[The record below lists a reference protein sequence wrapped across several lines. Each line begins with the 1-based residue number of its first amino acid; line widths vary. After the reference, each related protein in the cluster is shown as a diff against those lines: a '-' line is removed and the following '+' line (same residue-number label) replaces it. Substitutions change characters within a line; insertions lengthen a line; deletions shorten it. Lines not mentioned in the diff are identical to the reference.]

1 MKKLFSLLMVL
12 LLLVG
17 CSGGGTS
24 GGGETGGDTT
34 EDAVKA
40 VTLQAPTPLISMD
53 SAIATDGTSF
63 SAQTMCISGLMSLDA
78 AGNPVEDAAEKVEV
92 SDDGLV
98 YTFTLRDNGVWSDGS
113 AVTADDFV
121 FAWDRVQDPDTASDY
136 NWIFETAN
144 VASYEAVDDKTLKV
158 TLSNP
163 SGFFLQLTAFPT
175 FFPISRAYYESK
187 GDQYALSV
195 NDMLYNGPYT
205 MTSWTS
211 GYSFEFEQ
219 NPDYWNADVYASTY
233 APKVIFREITD
244 TQTALMEYESGNL
257 DTVTLSGEQVDAN
270 SSVPGFVNR
279 LAGYMFYLSLN
290 MGNNVHDRAGAA
302 DISNLNVRRAIF
314 YAIDR
319 EALVKV
325 LNDGSVA
332 SGGIIPIGL
341 ASNPETGVDYRDD
354 QGYITSYS
362 VEEAKSYY
370 EKAVAELGHDV
381 TIELLYGTDEG
392 DSIIKAAEQIQY
404 FLEQVGFTV
413 NLNGKPKKERLD
425 LAGNTGSHDYD
436 VMLTRWGPDYGD
448 PQTYMD
454 LYVSTNTSN
463 NDGGYNSPE
472 YDAFVEDAER
482 GAGVTDAAARWQDW
496 KDAEIQLVLTDTA
509 IVPVFQSGG
518 AMIINPDITGI
529 EFHSAA
535 VDSYRHI
542 VVK

>member
-17 CSGGGTS
+17 CSGGGNN
-24 GGGETGGDTT
+24 GGGGQEEADLTT
-34 EDAVKA
+34 
-40 VTLQAPTPLISMD
+40 VTLQAPTPLISWD
-53 SAIATDGTSF
+53 TAFATDGTSF

-78 AGNPVEDAAEKVEV
+78 AGNPVPDAAEKVDV

-98 YTFTLRDNGVWSDGS
+98 YTFTLRDNGVWSNGDP
-113 AVTADDFV
+113 VTANDFKY
-121 FAWDRVQDPDTASDY
+121 AWDRVQDPATASDY
-136 NWIFETAN
+136 SWIFETAN
-144 VASYEAVDDKTLKV
+144 VASYEVVDDKTLVV
-158 TLSNP
+158 TLSAP

-175 FFPISRAYYESK
+175 FFPINQKFAEEK
-187 GDQYALSV
+187 GDQYALSI
-195 NDMLYNGPYT
+195 NDLLYNGPYT

-219 NPDYWNADVYASTY
+219 NPQYWNAENYAATY
-233 APKVIFREITD
+233 APKVVFREITD

-270 SSVPGFVNR
+270 SSVPGFINR
-279 LAGYMFYLSLN
+279 LAGYMFYLSIN
-290 MGNNVHDRAGAA
+290 MGNNVHNRAGAA
-302 DISNLNVRRAIF
+302 DLANQNVRRAMF

-319 EALVKV
+319 EAIAKV

-341 ASNPETGVDYRDD
+341 ASNPSTGVDYRED

-370 EKAVAELGHDV
+370 EAAVGELGHDV

-425 LAGNTGSHDYD
+425 LAGSTGQHDYD

-454 LYVSTNTSN
+454 LFVSTNESN
-463 NDGGYNSPE
+463 NDGGYRSAE
-472 YDAFVEDAER
+472 YDAFVNDAEK
-482 GAGVTDAAARWQDW
+482 GAGIGDADARWQDW
-496 KDAEIQLVLTDTA
+496 KDAEIQLCLTDAA

-518 AMIINPDITGI
+518 AMIINPNIEGI

-542 VVK
+542 VIK

>member
-17 CSGGGTS
+17 CSGGNN
-24 GGGETGGDTT
+24 GGGGQEEADLTT
-34 EDAVKA
+34 
-40 VTLQAPTPLISMD
+40 VTLQAPTPLISWD
-53 SAIATDGTSF
+53 TAIATDGTSF

-78 AGNPVEDAAEKVEV
+78 AGNPVPDAAEKVEV

-98 YTFTLRDNGVWSDGS
+98 YTFTLRENGVWSNGTP
-113 AVTADDFV
+113 VTAADFV
-121 FAWDRVQDPDTASDY
+121 YAWDRVQDPATASDY
-136 NWIFETAN
+136 SWIFETAN
-144 VASYEAVDDKTLKV
+144 VASYEAVDERTLKV

-175 FFPISRAYYESK
+175 FFPVNEAFAKEK
-187 GDQYALSV
+187 GDQFAKSID
-195 NDMLYNGPYT
+195 NMIYNGPYVA
-205 MTSWTS
+205 TSWTS

-219 NPDYWNADVYASTY
+219 NPNYWDAENYAKTY
-233 APKVIFREITD
+233 AQKVIFREITD

-270 SSVPGFVNR
+270 KDADGFVNR
-279 LAGYMFYLSLN
+279 LAGYMFYLSIN
-290 MGNNVHDRAGAA
+290 CGNNVHERAGAA
-302 DISNLNVRRAIF
+302 DLANLNVRKAMAL
-314 YAIDR
+314 AIDR
-319 EALVKV
+319 EAIAKV

-341 ASNPETGVDYRDD
+341 ASNPVTGVEYRED
-354 QGYITSYS
+354 QGVVTEYDADK
-362 VEEAKSYY
+362 AKEYY
-370 EKAVAELGHDV
+370 AAAVAELGHDV

-425 LAGNTGSHDYD
+425 IAGHRVGMHDYD

-454 LYVSTNTSN
+454 LFVSTNEDN
-463 NDGGYNSPE
+463 NDGGYNSAT
-472 YDAFVEDAER
+472 YDALVADAET
-482 GAGVTDAAARWQDW
+482 GAGVTDASARWQDW
-496 KDAEIQLVLTDTA
+496 LDAEKQLVVEDA
-509 IVPVFQSGG
+509 GIVPVFQSGG
-518 AMIINPDITGI
+518 AMIINPNISGI

>member
-17 CSGGGTS
+17 CSNGGNNGGG
-24 GGGETGGDTT
+24 GQEEADLTT
-34 EDAVKA
+34 

-53 SAIATDGTSF
+53 TAIATDGTSF

-78 AGNPVEDAAEKVEV
+78 AGNPVPDAAEKVDV

-98 YTFTLRDNGVWSDGS
+98 YTFTLRDNGVWSNGTP
-113 AVTADDFV
+113 VTAADFV
-121 FAWDRVQDPDTASDY
+121 YGWDRVQDPDTASDY
-136 NWIFETAN
+136 AWIFETAN
-144 VASYEAVDDKTLKV
+144 VASYEAVDDKTFKV

-175 FFPISRAYYESK
+175 FFPVNEAFATEK
-187 GDQYALSV
+187 GDQFTLSV
-195 NDMLYNGPYT
+195 NDMIYNGPYI
-205 MTSWTS
+205 MTSWTA

-219 NPDYWNADVYASTY
+219 NPNYWDAENYAKTY
-233 APKVIFREITD
+233 AQKVVFREITD

-270 SSVPGFVNR
+270 KDVDGFINR
-279 LAGYMFYLSLN
+279 LAGYMFYLSIN
-290 MGNNVHDRAGAA
+290 MGNNVHNRDGAV
-302 DISNLNVRRAIF
+302 NLANQNVRKAMAL
-314 YAIDR
+314 AIDR
-319 EALVKV
+319 EAIAKV

-341 ASNPETGVDYRDD
+341 ASNPVSGVDFRDD
-354 QGYITSYS
+354 QGYVTEYD
-362 VEEAKSYY
+362 VDKAKEYY
-370 EKAVAELGHDV
+370 AAAVAELGHDV
-381 TIELLYGTDEG
+381 TFELLYGTDEG

-413 NLNGKPKKERLD
+413 NLNGKPKKERLN
-425 LAGNTGSHDYD
+425 LAGTTNDHDYD

-463 NDGGYNSPE
+463 NDGGYNSPA
-472 YDAFVEDAER
+472 YDALVADAET
-482 GAGVTDAAARWQDW
+482 GAGIADASARWQDW
-496 KDAEIQLVLTDTA
+496 LDAEKQLVVEDAA

-518 AMIINPDITGI
+518 AMIINPGIEGI

>member
-12 LLLVG
+12 LFLVG
-17 CSGGGTS
+17 CSGGGNN
-24 GGGETGGDTT
+24 GGGGQEETDLTT
-34 EDAVKA
+34 
-40 VTLQAPTPLISMD
+40 VTLQAPTPLISWD
-53 SAIATDGTSF
+53 TAFATDGTSF

-78 AGNPVEDAAEKVEV
+78 AGNPVPDAAEKVDV

-98 YTFTLRDNGVWSDGS
+98 YTFTLRDNGVWSNGTP
-113 AVTADDFV
+113 VTAADFV
-121 FAWDRVQDPDTASDY
+121 YGWDRVQDPATASDY
-136 NWIFETAN
+136 AWILETAN
-144 VASYEAVDDKTLKV
+144 IASYEAVDEKTFKV

-175 FFPISRAYYESK
+175 FFPVNEAFAKEK
-187 GDQYALSV
+187 GDQLFKSID
-195 NDMLYNGPYT
+195 NMIYNGPYVA
-205 MTSWTS
+205 TSWTS

-219 NPDYWNADVYASTY
+219 NPNYWDAENYAKNY
-233 APKVIFREITD
+233 AQKVIFREITD

-270 SSVPGFVNR
+270 KDAAGFVNR
-279 LAGYMFYLSLN
+279 LAGYMFYLSVN
-290 MGNNVHDRAGAA
+290 CGNNVHNRAGAA
-302 DISNLNVRRAIF
+302 DLANLNVRKAMAL
-314 YAIDR
+314 AIDR
-319 EALVKV
+319 EAIAKV

-341 ASNPETGVDYRDD
+341 ASNPVSGVDYRED
-354 QGYITSYS
+354 QGVVT
-362 VEEAKSYY
+362 EFDADKAKEFYTA
-370 EKAVAELGHDV
+370 AVAELGHDV

-425 LAGNTGSHDYD
+425 IAGHRVGMHDYD

-454 LYVSTNTSN
+454 LFVSTNEDN
-463 NDGGYNSPE
+463 NDGGYNSPA
-472 YDAFVEDAER
+472 YDALVADAET
-482 GAGVTDAAARWQDW
+482 GAGIADASARWQDW
-496 KDAEIQLVLTDTA
+496 LDAEKQLVVEDAA
-509 IVPVFQSGG
+509 IIPVFQSGG
-518 AMIINPDITGI
+518 AMIINPNIDGI